1 MIDILYQTTNDIQ
14 ISSIDCSPVRA
25 EVHETIVNSEGLMTM
40 SKVSSIILDANSST
54 IFVPGGKH
62 VMFWGLSGFD
72 KEYLLCS
79 FLLVD
84 NDPVDFKFFVK
95 KRG

>member
-1 MIDILYQTTNDIQ
+1 MNDVE

-25 EVHETIVNSEGLMTM
+25 EIHETIVNSEGFMTM
-40 SKVSSIILDANSST
+40 SKVSSITLDANSST

-72 KEYLLCS
+72 NEYLSCA
-79 FLLVD
+79 FLLD
-84 NDPVDFKFFVK
+84 DSDPVDFKFFVK